1 MKDINEIMPKV
12 PNMKWGAL
20 LNKKPSSKKIEDLI
34 TSFHIMENGIPSLKK
49 KMLHILTA
57 FLFLRRIKISGLK
70 LILWYTSS
78 KFFRD
83 FNF

>member
-20 LNKKPSSKKIEDLI
+20 LNKKPSSKKIQDLNNL
-34 TSFHIMENGIPSLKK
+34 FPHNGKWHTVFEEK
-49 KMLHILTA
+49 DVHILTA